1 MVNGCTV
8 QRDLYSAYLISNV
21 IDNKINRNK
30 CKRNFNIFLIN
41 QDKEIARRKAARL
54 KNPNFGM

>member
-1 MVNGCTV
+1 M

-21 IDNKINRNK
+21 ENNKINRNK
-30 CKRNFNIFLIN
+30 CTENFNNFLIN
-41 QDKEIARRKAARL
+41 QEKEIARRKAAGL